1 MCLSLFVCECLSLSI
16 AFSINFLFI
25 FYTICC
31 MFLSF
36 CLRPCLSLSVSL
48 SISLC
53 LSLSLSLSLT
63 LYHYLYVSPF
73 LSRNSL
79 CFYLSW
85 PPLHSMYWPSPQ
97 EGSCYFEEKGIGAT
111 MSAYRDVTHRN
122 ETALQE
128 AVAIVSVLQPSSKTF
143 YFLFSIYSWY
153 REFVPSWRML
163 NSYCFY
169 PYVPARPSSDL
180 SIMFY

>member
-1 MCLSLFVCECLSLSI
+1 MLYVSV
-16 AFSINFLFI
+16 
-25 FYTICC
+25 
-31 MFLSF
+31 FLS
-36 CLRPCLSLSVSL
+36 PSLPIFVSL

-85 PPLHSMYWPSPQ
+85 LPLHSMYWPSPQ

-128 AVAIVSVLQPSSKTF
+128 AVAIVSVLQPSTKTF
-143 YFLFSIYSWY
+143 YFLGF
-153 REFVPSWRML
+153 F
-163 NSYCFY
+163 
-169 PYVPARPSSDL
+169 L
-180 SIMFY
+180 SIHSIENSCLLGQCLTAIAFILMSRLVLVLI